1 MKKPTNSKKS
11 NNIEKDNSGKVILK
25 TELSKQQIEEIKEAF
40 ESIDT
45 DNSGYLEINELLS
58 AVNSLGLDNNANE
71 INRIMTSLD
80 LNKDGKI
87 SFDEFISLITMQLVR
102 FYLINRLKI
111 ILKTK

>member
-1 MKKPTNSKKS
+1 MKKPTNSKKT

-87 SFDEFISLITMQLVR
+87 SLEEFISLISMQLVR
-102 FYLINRLKI
+102 FYLK
-111 ILKTK
+111 KD

>member
-1 MKKPTNSKKS
+1 M
-11 NNIEKDNSGKVILK
+11 K
-25 TELSKQQIEEIKEAF
+25 TELSKQQVEEIKEAF

-87 SFDEFISLITMQLVR
+87 SLEEFISLISMQLVR
-102 FYLINRLKI
+102 FYFK
-111 ILKTK
+111 KD

>member
-1 MKKPTNSKKS
+1 MKKPTNSKKT

-87 SFDEFISLITMQLVR
+87 SLEEFISLISMQLVR
-102 FYLINRLKI
+102 FYFNKD
-111 ILKTK
+111 